1 MVGKEYERGG
11 ITKNGAKMLMV
22 QSNLDVPKIT
32 LRYWVLRF
40 PLHCTKGS
48 AKRRMG
54 CCGSDRR
61 CGDGQWAMAAPM
73 PVAAAGGLISPS
85 APGRGRRCPPCS

>member
-1 MVGKEYERGG
+1 MPVAPILFFQNITGFMVGKEYERGG

-61 CGDGQWAMAAPM
+61 
-73 PVAAAGGLISPS
+73 
-85 APGRGRRCPPCS
+85 